1 MLIGRY
7 RRYGVIAAASIGG
20 SLAFVF
26 VFMRIVYVSL
36 PLGVGAFQKL
46 SLWLLATL
54 GVR

>member
-7 RRYGVIAAASIGG
+7 RRYAIVAITSLAG

-36 PLGVGAFQKL
+36 PLGVGPFQKL
-46 SLWLLATL
+46 SLWILAVL
-54 GVR
+54 GVH